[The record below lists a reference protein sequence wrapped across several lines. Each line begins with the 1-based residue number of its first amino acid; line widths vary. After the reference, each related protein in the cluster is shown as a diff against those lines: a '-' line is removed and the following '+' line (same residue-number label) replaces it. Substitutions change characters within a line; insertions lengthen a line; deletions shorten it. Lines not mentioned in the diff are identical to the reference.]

1 MASSNPGAVRAVQ
14 VGSYFVTQYYQI
26 LQKQLDVVHQFYSD
40 GSSMIRVDGDSTK
53 SAAGIFS
60 AENGS
65 IQDVAKA
72 EKERQVAESDPSNQ
86 PANGD

>member
-53 SAAGIFS
+53 SAA

>member
-1 MASSNPGAVRAVQ
+1 MASSNPGDVRAVQ

-26 LQKQLDVVHQFYSD
+26 LQKQPDVVHQFYFD

-53 SAAGIFS
+53 FAAGIL
-60 AENGS
+60 NGS

-72 EKERQVAESDPSNQ
+72 ERERQAAESDPSNQ
-86 PANGD
+86 PANGDQHN